1 MFQLGAICEVG
12 THAGGKSIDTSFAL
26 FPERCYMAKV
36 SVRLYATLR
45 SLSGSSEL
53 HMEADDLSGL
63 ERALRARCG
72 RQVGALLGSGSRP
85 FEAVV
90 VLVNGVTLRPDAMCT
105 VTLRDGDEVS
115 LFPPVDG
122 G

>member
-1 MFQLGAICEVG
+1 
-12 THAGGKSIDTSFAL
+12 
-26 FPERCYMAKV
+26 MAKI

-72 RQVGALLGSGSRP
+72 SQIGTLLGSGTRP

-90 VLVNGVTLRPDAMCT
+90 VLVNGVTLRPDAKCT